1 MTVYTFYSTFNETSD
16 RNFDPSHTRH
26 IELFTHTPVIFWWGT
41 NTVASRPCLP
51 IQATT
56 VWLNTWPWFIK
67 TRILVLIYMHG
78 FKLVLGCIHTWLI
91 WRSCLKRSSISPKI
105 LFCLGEH
112 RNHTQMQ
119 DRRGGPRSARK
130 GGLPVRFRMQ
140 VVHLWRESKSQD
152 CRTDVWF

>member
-1 MTVYTFYSTFNETSD
+1 MTVYTFYSTFNET
-16 RNFDPSHTRH
+16 RHT
-26 IELFTHTPVIFWWGT
+26 ELFTHTPVIFWWGT
-41 NTVASRPCLP
+41 NTVASSPCLP
-51 IQATT
+51 IQPTT

-67 TRILVLIYMHG
+67 TRILVLIYING

-91 WRSCLKRSSISPKI
+91 WSSCLKRSSISRQI

-130 GGLPVRFRMQ
+130 RGLPVRFRMKPA